1 MVTSNELAILR
12 TKLANQRTYL
22 AYLRTGLGIATLAAV
37 FRKIYILFFGL
48 FMVGLSA
55 YQYIYIN
62 SNMNNKQN
70 VNNIYLDNL
79 PLIYVL
85 LAFIAYYLQFKKINS
100 INS

>member
-1 MVTSNELAILR
+1 MVTSNELAIIR

-22 AYLRTGLGIATLAAV
+22 AYLRTGIGIASIAAA
-37 FRKIYILFFGL
+37 FKKLYIVFFGL

-62 SNMNNKQN
+62 NNMNNQQN
-70 VNNIYLDNL
+70 FNNVYLDNI

-85 LAFIAYYLQFKKINS
+85 LAFITYYLQYNR
-100 INS
+100 